1 MKFFKFAVLALV
13 FPFCMLLAQTDYRA
27 EAATIKEKFAQA
39 IKLYVDG
46 NNSEARK
53 VTQEAYFGHFENLE
67 AGIRIN
73 LSQKKSYAME
83 KQFGDIRKAIKDE
96 KPLAE
101 IQAMIDNLNREIDEV
116 LPVIE
121 SGHRLVAEY
130 QDGGDGSTAPGS
142 DGNSAPSGSG
152 ENAATSGATSPWMSV
167 YTEFKTELD
176 NAKAAFDKKDA
187 SALKAALNRAKFDIY
202 RNERLEEA
210 VRKYVSS
217 QTDQSIQQIIG
228 NLLREDADTDKS
240 KFDEAINALDNL
252 ALKAVN
258 DLPQESYSIAPQTAL
273 AQSDTSED
281 EGKDFTPIV
290 QNIKDKMAK
299 VLQLYE
305 SGKVDDAIDES
316 GNIYFDEYEE
326 SGMENIV
333 GAKNT
338 QLKLD
343 TEASF
348 NKISALMRAGASKEQ
363 IVAAQNK
370 LFDQLTQSL
379 ELTKKSSNWD
389 LFLYAFI
396 IILREGFEA
405 LIIVAAVIALLI
417 KSGNSKHL
425 NIVYSALGVAVVL
438 SIATAYGLNYIF
450 GSENAGQTRE
460 VMEGAVMLI
469 AVVLLFYV
477 GFWLLSNAS
486 SKKWSAYIQG
496 QISNSLSS
504 GDSKMLWWT
513 VFLAVYREGA
523 ETVLFY
529 LALLFDAKSPAA
541 TSMVAAGFVAGLAAL
556 IIVYIVIKK
565 FSLKI
570 AIKPFFIATSV
581 IIFYMSVVF
590 VGKGVMEL
598 VEGKVFV
605 PTVIDGLPT
614 ITWIGFYPYVQSLVP
629 QAVMIVL
636 LIAGILILKNKQ
648 KNNS

>member
-1 MKFFKFAVLALV
+1 MKFFKFAVLALI
-13 FPFCMLLAQTDYRA
+13 FPLAMLFADTDYRA
-27 EAATIKEKFAQA
+27 EAAAIKEKFAQA
-39 IKLYVDG
+39 VKFYVDG

-53 VTQEAYFGHFENLE
+53 ITQEAYFGHFENLE

-73 LSQKKSYAME
+73 LSQKKSYDME
-83 KQFGDIRKAIKDE
+83 KQFGDIRKAIKAE
-96 KPLAE
+96 KPLNE

-130 QDGGDGSTAPGS
+130 QDGGDGSTSAPASG
-142 DGNSAPSGSG
+142 GNSAASG
-152 ENAATSGATSPWMSV
+152 TTSPWMSV
-167 YTEFKTELD
+167 YTEFKAELD
-176 NAKAAFDKKDA
+176 NAKAAFDKKDTA
-187 SALKAALNRAKFDIY
+187 ALKAALNRAKFDIY

-228 NLLREDADTDKS
+228 NLLSEDADTDKS

-460 VMEGAVMLI
+460 VIEGAVMLI

-636 LIAGILILKNKQ
+636 LIVGILILKNKQ
-648 KNNS
+648 KNKS

>member
-1 MKFFKFAVLALV
+1 MKFFKFVVLALI
-13 FPFCMLLAQTDYRA
+13 FPLAMLFADTDYRA

-53 VTQEAYFGHFENLE
+53 ITQEAYFGHFENLE

-73 LSQKKSYAME
+73 LGQKKSYDME
-83 KQFGDIRKAIKDE
+83 KQFGDIRKAIKAE
-96 KPLAE
+96 KPLNE

-116 LPVIE
+116 LPAIE

-130 QDGGDGSTAPGS
+130 QDGGDGSTSAPTSG
-142 DGNSAPSGSG
+142 GNSAASG
-152 ENAATSGATSPWMSV
+152 TTSPWMSV
-167 YTEFKTELD
+167 YTEFKAELD
-176 NAKAAFDKKDA
+176 NAKAAFDKKDTA
-187 SALKAALNRAKFDIY
+187 ALKAALNRAKFDIY

-486 SKKWSAYIQG
+486 SKKWTAYIQG
-496 QISNSLSS
+496 QISSSLSS

-529 LALLFDAKSPAA
+529 LALLFDAKTPAA
-541 TSMVAAGFVAGLAAL
+541 TSMVAAGFVAGLVAL
-556 IIVYIVIKK
+556 IVVYVIIKE

-648 KNNS
+648 KNKS

>member
-1 MKFFKFAVLALV
+1 
-13 FPFCMLLAQTDYRA
+13 
-27 EAATIKEKFAQA
+27 
-39 IKLYVDG
+39 
-46 NNSEARK
+46 
-53 VTQEAYFGHFENLE
+53 
-67 AGIRIN
+67 
-73 LSQKKSYAME
+73 
-83 KQFGDIRKAIKDE
+83 
-96 KPLAE
+96 
-101 IQAMIDNLNREIDEV
+101 
-116 LPVIE
+116 
-121 SGHRLVAEY
+121 
-130 QDGGDGSTAPGS
+130 
-142 DGNSAPSGSG
+142 
-152 ENAATSGATSPWMSV
+152 
-167 YTEFKTELD
+167 
-176 NAKAAFDKKDA
+176 
-187 SALKAALNRAKFDIY
+187 
-202 RNERLEEA
+202 
-210 VRKYVSS
+210 
-217 QTDQSIQQIIG
+217 
-228 NLLREDADTDKS
+228 
-240 KFDEAINALDNL
+240 
-252 ALKAVN
+252 
-258 DLPQESYSIAPQTAL
+258 
-273 AQSDTSED
+273 
-281 EGKDFTPIV
+281 
-290 QNIKDKMAK
+290 
-299 VLQLYE
+299 
-305 SGKVDDAIDES
+305 
-316 GNIYFDEYEE
+316 
-326 SGMENIV
+326 
-333 GAKNT
+333 
-338 QLKLD
+338 
-343 TEASF
+343 
-348 NKISALMRAGASKEQ
+348 MRASASKEQ

-389 LFLYAFI
+389 LFLYALI

-486 SKKWSAYIQG
+486 SKKWTAYIQG
-496 QISNSLSS
+496 QISSSLSS

-529 LALLFDAKSPAA
+529 LALLFDAKTPAA
-541 TSMVAAGFVAGLAAL
+541 TSMVAAGFVAGLVAL
-556 IIVYIVIKK
+556 IVVYVIIKE

-636 LIAGILILKNKQ
+636 LIVGILILKNKQ
-648 KNNS
+648 KNKS

>member
-1 MKFFKFAVLALV
+1 MKFFKFAVLALI
-13 FPFCMLLAQTDYRA
+13 FPLAMLFADTDYRA

-53 VTQEAYFGHFENLE
+53 ITQEAYFGHFENLE

-73 LSQKKSYAME
+73 LSQKKSYDME
-83 KQFGDIRKAIKDE
+83 KQFGDIRKAIKAE
-96 KPLAE
+96 KPLNE

-116 LPVIE
+116 LPAIE

-130 QDGGDGSTAPGS
+130 QDGGDGSTSAPASG
-142 DGNSAPSGSG
+142 GNSAASG
-152 ENAATSGATSPWMSV
+152 TTSPWMSV
-167 YTEFKTELD
+167 YTEFKAELD
-176 NAKAAFDKKDA
+176 NAKAAFDKKDTA
-187 SALKAALNRAKFDIY
+187 ALKAALNRAKFDIY

-590 VGKGVMEL
+590 VGKGVIEL

-648 KNNS
+648 KNKS

>member
-1 MKFFKFAVLALV
+1 MKFFKFAVLALI
-13 FPFCMLLAQTDYRA
+13 FPLAMLFADTDYRA

-53 VTQEAYFGHFENLE
+53 ITQEAYFGHFENLE

-73 LSQKKSYAME
+73 LGQKKSYDME
-83 KQFGDIRKAIKDE
+83 KQFGDIRKAIKAE
-96 KPLAE
+96 KPLNE

-130 QDGGDGSTAPGS
+130 QDGGDGST
-142 DGNSAPSGSG
+142 SAPASGVNSTASG
-152 ENAATSGATSPWMSV
+152 TTSPWMSV

-176 NAKAAFDKKDA
+176 NAKAAFDKKDSA
-187 SALKAALNRAKFDIY
+187 ALKAALNRAKFDIY

-240 KFDEAINALDNL
+240 KFDEAINTLDNL

-333 GAKNT
+333 GAKDT

-636 LIAGILILKNKQ
+636 LIVGILILKNKQ
-648 KNNS
+648 KNKS

>member
-1 MKFFKFAVLALV
+1 MKFFKFAVLALI
-13 FPFCMLLAQTDYRA
+13 FPLAMLFADTDYRA

-53 VTQEAYFGHFENLE
+53 ITQEAYFGHFENLE

-73 LSQKKSYAME
+73 LGQKKSYDME
-83 KQFGDIRKAIKDE
+83 KQFGDIRKAIKAE
-96 KPLAE
+96 KPLNE

-116 LPVIE
+116 LPAIE

-130 QDGGDGSTAPGS
+130 QDGGDGSTSAPTSG
-142 DGNSAPSGSG
+142 GNSAASS
-152 ENAATSGATSPWMSV
+152 TTSPWMSV

-176 NAKAAFDKKDA
+176 NAKAAFDKKDTA
-187 SALKAALNRAKFDIY
+187 ALKAALNRAKFDIY

-333 GAKNT
+333 GAKDT

-529 LALLFDAKSPAA
+529 LALLFDAKTPAA

-636 LIAGILILKNKQ
+636 LIVGILILKNKQ
-648 KNNS
+648 KNKS

>member
-1 MKFFKFAVLALV
+1 MKFFKFAVLALI
-13 FPFCMLLAQTDYRA
+13 FPLAMLFADTDYRA

-53 VTQEAYFGHFENLE
+53 ITQEAYFGHFENLE

-73 LSQKKSYAME
+73 LGQKKSYDME
-83 KQFGDIRKAIKDE
+83 KQFGDIRKAIKAE
-96 KPLAE
+96 KPLNE

-130 QDGGDGSTAPGS
+130 QDGGDGSTSAPASG
-142 DGNSAPSGSG
+142 GNSAASG
-152 ENAATSGATSPWMSV
+152 TTSPWMSV

-176 NAKAAFDKKDA
+176 NAKAAFDKKDTA
-187 SALKAALNRAKFDIY
+187 ALKAALNRAKFDIY

-228 NLLREDADTDKS
+228 NLLREDSDTDKS

-281 EGKDFTPIV
+281 ESKDFTPIV

-333 GAKNT
+333 GAKDT

-636 LIAGILILKNKQ
+636 LIVGILILKNKQ
-648 KNNS
+648 KNKS

>member
-1 MKFFKFAVLALV
+1 MKFFRFAVLALI
-13 FPFCMLLAQTDYRA
+13 FPLAMLFADTDYRA

-53 VTQEAYFGHFENLE
+53 ITQEAYFGHFENLE

-73 LSQKKSYAME
+73 LGQKKSYDME
-83 KQFGDIRKAIKDE
+83 KQFGDIRKAIKAE
-96 KPLAE
+96 KPLNE

-116 LPVIE
+116 LPAIE

-130 QDGGDGSTAPGS
+130 QDGGDGSTSAPASG
-142 DGNSAPSGSG
+142 GNSAASG
-152 ENAATSGATSPWMSV
+152 TTSPWMSV

-176 NAKAAFDKKDA
+176 NAKAAFDKKDSA
-187 SALKAALNRAKFDIY
+187 ALKAALNRAKFDIY

-333 GAKNT
+333 GAKDT

-529 LALLFDAKSPAA
+529 LALLFDAKSLAA

-636 LIAGILILKNKQ
+636 LIVGILILKNKQ
-648 KNNS
+648 KNKS

>member
-1 MKFFKFAVLALV
+1 MKFFKFAVLALI
-13 FPFCMLLAQTDYRA
+13 FPLATLFADTDYRA

-53 VTQEAYFGHFENLE
+53 ITQEAYFGHFENLE

-73 LSQKKSYAME
+73 LGQKKSYDME
-83 KQFGDIRKAIKDE
+83 KQFGDIRKAIKAE
-96 KPLAE
+96 KPLNE

-116 LPVIE
+116 LPAIE

-130 QDGGDGSTAPGS
+130 QDGGDGSTSAPTSG
-142 DGNSAPSGSG
+142 GNSAASG
-152 ENAATSGATSPWMSV
+152 TTSPWMSV

-176 NAKAAFDKKDA
+176 NAKAAFDKKDTA
-187 SALKAALNRAKFDIY
+187 ALKAALNRAKFDIY
-202 RNERLEEA
+202 RNKRLEEA

-370 LFDQLTQSL
+370 LFDQLTQSI

-496 QISNSLSS
+496 QISSSLSS

-636 LIAGILILKNKQ
+636 LIVGILILKNKQ
-648 KNNS
+648 KNKS

>member
-1 MKFFKFAVLALV
+1 MKFFKFAVLALI
-13 FPFCMLLAQTDYRA
+13 FPLAMLFADTDYRA

-39 IKLYVDG
+39 VKFYVDG

-53 VTQEAYFGHFENLE
+53 ITQEAYFGHFENLE

-73 LSQKKSYAME
+73 LSQKKSYDME
-83 KQFGDIRKAIKDE
+83 KQFGDIRKAIKAE
-96 KPLAE
+96 KPLNE

-130 QDGGDGSTAPGS
+130 QDGGDGSTSALASG
-142 DGNSAPSGSG
+142 GNSAASG
-152 ENAATSGATSPWMSV
+152 TTSPWMSV

-176 NAKAAFDKKDA
+176 NAKAAFDKKDTA
-187 SALKAALNRAKFDIY
+187 ALKAALNRAKFDIY

-333 GAKNT
+333 GAKDT

-486 SKKWSAYIQG
+486 SKKWTAYIQG
-496 QISNSLSS
+496 QISSSLSS

-529 LALLFDAKSPAA
+529 LALLFDAKTPAA

-556 IIVYIVIKK
+556 IIVYIVIKE

-636 LIAGILILKNKQ
+636 LIVGILILKNKQ
-648 KNNS
+648 KNKS

>member
-1 MKFFKFAVLALV
+1 MKFFKFAVLALI
-13 FPFCMLLAQTDYRA
+13 FPLAMLFADTDYRA

-53 VTQEAYFGHFENLE
+53 ITQEAYFGHFENLE

-73 LSQKKSYAME
+73 LSQKKSYDME
-83 KQFGDIRKAIKDE
+83 KQFGDIRKAIKAE
-96 KPLAE
+96 KPVSE

-130 QDGGDGSTAPGS
+130 QDGGDGSTSAPTSG
-142 DGNSAPSGSG
+142 GNSAASG
-152 ENAATSGATSPWMSV
+152 TTSPWMSV

-176 NAKAAFDKKDA
+176 NAKAAFDKKDTA
-187 SALKAALNRAKFDIY
+187 ALKAALNRAKFDIY

-305 SGKVDDAIDES
+305 NGKVDDAIDES

-348 NKISALMRAGASKEQ
+348 NKISALMRASASKEQ

-389 LFLYAFI
+389 LFLYALI

-486 SKKWSAYIQG
+486 SKKWTAYIQG
-496 QISNSLSS
+496 QISSSLSS

-529 LALLFDAKSPAA
+529 LALLFDAKTPAA
-541 TSMVAAGFVAGLAAL
+541 TSMVAAGFVAGLVAL
-556 IIVYIVIKK
+556 IVVYVIIKK

>member
-1 MKFFKFAVLALV
+1 MKFFKFALLALI
-13 FPFCMLLAQTDYRA
+13 FPLAMLFADTDYRA

-53 VTQEAYFGHFENLE
+53 ITQEAYFGHFENLE

-73 LSQKKSYAME
+73 LGQKKSYDME
-83 KQFGDIRKAIKDE
+83 KQFGDIRKAIKAE
-96 KPLAE
+96 KPLNE

-130 QDGGDGSTAPGS
+130 QDGGDGSTSAPASG
-142 DGNSAPSGSG
+142 GNSAASG
-152 ENAATSGATSPWMSV
+152 TTSPWMSV
-167 YTEFKTELD
+167 YTEFKAELD
-176 NAKAAFDKKDA
+176 NAKAAFDKKDTA
-187 SALKAALNRAKFDIY
+187 ALKAALNRAKFDIY

>member
-1 MKFFKFAVLALV
+1 MKFFKFAVLALI
-13 FPFCMLLAQTDYRA
+13 FPLAMLFADTDYRA

-53 VTQEAYFGHFENLE
+53 ITQEAYFGHFENLE

-73 LSQKKSYAME
+73 LSQKKSYDME
-83 KQFGDIRKAIKDE
+83 KQFGDIRKAIKAE
-96 KPLAE
+96 KPLNE

-130 QDGGDGSTAPGS
+130 QDGGDGSTSAPASG
-142 DGNSAPSGSG
+142 GNSAASG
-152 ENAATSGATSPWMSV
+152 TTSPWMSV

-176 NAKAAFDKKDA
+176 NAKAAFDKKDSA
-187 SALKAALNRAKFDIY
+187 ALKAALNRAKFDIY

-636 LIAGILILKNKQ
+636 LIVGILILKNKQ
-648 KNNS
+648 KNKS

>member
-13 FPFCMLLAQTDYRA
+13 FPLAMLFADTDYRA

-53 VTQEAYFGHFENLE
+53 ITQEAYFGHFENLE

-73 LSQKKSYAME
+73 LGQKKSYDME
-83 KQFGDIRKAIKDE
+83 KQFGDIRKAIKAE
-96 KPLAE
+96 KPLNE

-116 LPVIE
+116 LPAIE

-130 QDGGDGSTAPGS
+130 QDGGDGSTSAPASG
-142 DGNSAPSGSG
+142 GNSAASS
-152 ENAATSGATSPWMSV
+152 TTSPWMSV

-176 NAKAAFDKKDA
+176 NAKAAFDKKDTA
-187 SALKAALNRAKFDIY
+187 ALKAALNRAKFDIY

-228 NLLREDADTDKS
+228 NLLREDSDTDKS

-363 IVAAQNK
+363 IVAAQNI

-636 LIAGILILKNKQ
+636 LIVGILILKNKQ
-648 KNNS
+648 KNKS

>member
-1 MKFFKFAVLALV
+1 MKFFKFAVLALI

-27 EAATIKEKFAQA
+27 EAAAIKEKFAQA
-39 IKLYVDG
+39 VKFYVDG

-53 VTQEAYFGHFENLE
+53 ITQEAYFGHFENLE

-73 LSQKKSYAME
+73 LSQKKSYDME
-83 KQFGDIRKAIKDE
+83 KQFGDIRKAIKAE
-96 KPLAE
+96 KPLNE

-130 QDGGDGSTAPGS
+130 QDGGDGSTSAPASG
-142 DGNSAPSGSG
+142 GNSAASG
-152 ENAATSGATSPWMSV
+152 TTSPWMSV
-167 YTEFKTELD
+167 YTEFKAELD
-176 NAKAAFDKKDA
+176 NAKAAFDKKDSA
-187 SALKAALNRAKFDIY
+187 ALKAALNRAKFDIY

-333 GAKNT
+333 GAKDT

-648 KNNS
+648 KNKS

>member
-1 MKFFKFAVLALV
+1 MKFFKFAVLALI
-13 FPFCMLLAQTDYRA
+13 FPLAMLFADTDYRA

-53 VTQEAYFGHFENLE
+53 ITQEAYFGHFENLE

-73 LSQKKSYAME
+73 LGQKKSYDME
-83 KQFGDIRKAIKDE
+83 KQFGDIRKAIKAE
-96 KPLAE
+96 KPLNE

-116 LPVIE
+116 LPAIE

-130 QDGGDGSTAPGS
+130 QDGGDGSTSAPTSG
-142 DGNSAPSGSG
+142 GNSAASS
-152 ENAATSGATSPWMSV
+152 TTSPWMSV

-176 NAKAAFDKKDA
+176 NAKAAFDKKDTA
-187 SALKAALNRAKFDIY
+187 ALKAALNRAKFDIY

-477 GFWLLSNAS
+477 GFWLLSNAN
-486 SKKWSAYIQG
+486 SKKWTAYIQG
-496 QISNSLSS
+496 QISSSLSS

-529 LALLFDAKSPAA
+529 LALLFDAKTPAA

-636 LIAGILILKNKQ
+636 LIVGILILKNKQ
-648 KNNS
+648 KNKS

>member
-1 MKFFKFAVLALV
+1 MKFFKFAVLALI
-13 FPFCMLLAQTDYRA
+13 FPLAMLFADTDYRA

-53 VTQEAYFGHFENLE
+53 ITQEAYFGHFENLE

-73 LSQKKSYAME
+73 LSQKKSYDME
-83 KQFGDIRKAIKDE
+83 KQFGDIRKAIKAE
-96 KPLAE
+96 KPLNE

-130 QDGGDGSTAPGS
+130 QDGGDGSTSAPASG
-142 DGNSAPSGSG
+142 GNSAASG
-152 ENAATSGATSPWMSV
+152 TTSPWMSV
-167 YTEFKTELD
+167 YTEFKAELD
-176 NAKAAFDKKDA
+176 NAKAAFDKKDTA
-187 SALKAALNRAKFDIY
+187 ALKAALNRAKFDIY

-240 KFDEAINALDNL
+240 KFDEAINTLDNL

-389 LFLYAFI
+389 LFLYALT

-405 LIIVAAVIALLI
+405 LIIVAAVISLLV

-438 SIATAYGLNYIF
+438 SIATAYGLNHIF

-477 GFWLLSNAS
+477 GFWLLSNAN

-529 LALLFDAKSPAA
+529 LTLLFDANKNPAA
-541 TSMVAAGFVAGLAAL
+541 TSMVAAGFVAGLIAL
-556 IIVYIVIKK
+556 IVIYIIIKK

-570 AIKPFFIATSV
+570 AIKPFFIATSI

-590 VGKGVMEL
+590 AGKGVMEL

-605 PTVIDGLPT
+605 PTVIKGLPT
-614 ITWIGFYPYVQSLVP
+614 ITWIGFYPYVESLVP

>member
-1 MKFFKFAVLALV
+1 MKFFKFAVLALI
-13 FPFCMLLAQTDYRA
+13 FPLAMLFADTDYRA

-53 VTQEAYFGHFENLE
+53 ITQEAYFGHFENLE

-73 LSQKKSYAME
+73 LGQKKSYDME
-83 KQFGDIRKAIKDE
+83 KQFGDIRKAIKAE
-96 KPLAE
+96 KPLNE

-116 LPVIE
+116 LPAIE

-130 QDGGDGSTAPGS
+130 QDGGDGSTSTPASG
-142 DGNSAPSGSG
+142 GNSASSG
-152 ENAATSGATSPWMSV
+152 TTSPWMSV

-176 NAKAAFDKKDA
+176 NAKAAFDKKDTA
-187 SALKAALNRAKFDIY
+187 ALKAALNRAKFDIY

-299 VLQLYE
+299 VLALYE

-636 LIAGILILKNKQ
+636 LIVGILILKNKQ
-648 KNNS
+648 KNKS

>member
-1 MKFFKFAVLALV
+1 MKFFKFAVLALI
-13 FPFCMLLAQTDYRA
+13 FPLAMLFADTDYRA

-53 VTQEAYFGHFENLE
+53 ITQEAYFGHFENLE

-73 LSQKKSYAME
+73 LSQKKSYDME
-83 KQFGDIRKAIKDE
+83 KQFGDIRKAIKAE
-96 KPLAE
+96 KPLNE

-116 LPVIE
+116 LPAIE

-130 QDGGDGSTAPGS
+130 QDGGDGSTSAPASG
-142 DGNSAPSGSG
+142 GNSAASG
-152 ENAATSGATSPWMSV
+152 TTSPWMSV

-176 NAKAAFDKKDA
+176 NAKAAFDKKDTA
-187 SALKAALNRAKFDIY
+187 ALKAALNRAKFDIY

-333 GAKNT
+333 GAKDT

-636 LIAGILILKNKQ
+636 LIVGILILKNKQ
-648 KNNS
+648 KNKS

>member
-1 MKFFKFAVLALV
+1 MKFFKFAVLALI
-13 FPFCMLLAQTDYRA
+13 FPLAMLFADTDYRA

-53 VTQEAYFGHFENLE
+53 ITQEAYFGHFENLE

-73 LSQKKSYAME
+73 LGQKKSYDME
-83 KQFGDIRKAIKDE
+83 KQFGDIRKAIKAE
-96 KPLAE
+96 KPLNE

-116 LPVIE
+116 LPAIE

-130 QDGGDGSTAPGS
+130 QDGGDGSTSTPTSG
-142 DGNSAPSGSG
+142 GNSAASG
-152 ENAATSGATSPWMSV
+152 TTSPWMSV

-176 NAKAAFDKKDA
+176 NAKAAFDKKDTA
-187 SALKAALNRAKFDIY
+187 ALKAALNRAKFDIY

-290 QNIKDKMAK
+290 QNIKDKMTK

-636 LIAGILILKNKQ
+636 LIVGILILKNKQ
-648 KNNS
+648 KNKS

>member
-1 MKFFKFAVLALV
+1 MKFFKFAILALI

-27 EAATIKEKFAQA
+27 EAAAIKEKFAQA
-39 IKLYVDG
+39 VKFYVDG

-53 VTQEAYFGHFENLE
+53 ITQEAYFGHFENLE

-73 LSQKKSYAME
+73 LSQKKSYDME
-83 KQFGDIRKAIKDE
+83 KQFGDIRKAIKAE
-96 KPLAE
+96 KPLNE

-130 QDGGDGSTAPGS
+130 QDGGDGSTSAPASG
-142 DGNSAPSGSG
+142 GNSAASS
-152 ENAATSGATSPWMSV
+152 TTSPWMSV
-167 YTEFKTELD
+167 YTEFKAELD
-176 NAKAAFDKKDA
+176 NAKAAFDKKDTA
-187 SALKAALNRAKFDIY
+187 ALKAALNRAKFDIY

-496 QISNSLSS
+496 QISSSLSS

-648 KNNS
+648 RNKS

>member
-1 MKFFKFAVLALV
+1 MKFFKFAVLALI
-13 FPFCMLLAQTDYRA
+13 FPLAMLFADTDYRA

-53 VTQEAYFGHFENLE
+53 ITQEAYFGHFENLE

-73 LSQKKSYAME
+73 LSQKKSYDME
-83 KQFGDIRKAIKDE
+83 KQFGDIRKAIKAE
-96 KPLAE
+96 KPLNE

-130 QDGGDGSTAPGS
+130 QDGGDGSTSAPTSG
-142 DGNSAPSGSG
+142 GNSAASG
-152 ENAATSGATSPWMSV
+152 TTSPWMSV

-176 NAKAAFDKKDA
+176 NAKAAFDKKDTA
-187 SALKAALNRAKFDIY
+187 ALKAALNRAKFDIY

-333 GAKNT
+333 GAKDT

-363 IVAAQNK
+363 IVAAQNI

-379 ELTKKSSNWD
+379 ELTKKSTNWD
-389 LFLYAFI
+389 LFLYALT

-438 SIATAYGLNYIF
+438 SIATAYGLNHIF

-477 GFWLLSNAS
+477 GFWLLSNAN

-496 QISNSLSS
+496 QISSSLSS

-523 ETVLFY
+523 ETGLFY
-529 LALLFDAKSPAA
+529 LTLLFDANKNPAA
-541 TSMVAAGFVAGLAAL
+541 TSMVAAGFVAGLVAL
-556 IIVYIVIKK
+556 IVIYVIIKK

-590 VGKGVMEL
+590 AGKGVMEL

-605 PTVIDGLPT
+605 PTVIKGLPT
-614 ITWIGFYPYVQSLVP
+614 ITWIGFYPYVESLVP

-636 LIAGILILKNKQ
+636 LIVGILILKNKQ
-648 KNNS
+648 KNKS

>member
-1 MKFFKFAVLALV
+1 MKFFKFAILALI

-27 EAATIKEKFAQA
+27 EAAAIKEKFAQA
-39 IKLYVDG
+39 VKFYVDG

-53 VTQEAYFGHFENLE
+53 ITQEAYFGHFENLE

-73 LSQKKSYAME
+73 LSQKKSYDME
-83 KQFGDIRKAIKDE
+83 KQFGDIRKAIKAE
-96 KPLAE
+96 KPLNE

-130 QDGGDGSTAPGS
+130 QDGGDGSTSAPASG
-142 DGNSAPSGSG
+142 GNSAASG
-152 ENAATSGATSPWMSV
+152 TTSPWMSV

-176 NAKAAFDKKDA
+176 NAKAAFDKKDTA
-187 SALKAALNRAKFDIY
+187 ALKAALNRAKFDIY

-228 NLLREDADTDKS
+228 NLLREDTDTDKS

-281 EGKDFTPIV
+281 EGKDFTPVV

-333 GAKNT
+333 GAKDT

-541 TSMVAAGFVAGLAAL
+541 ISMVAAGFVAGLAAL

-636 LIAGILILKNKQ
+636 LIVGILILKNKQ
-648 KNNS
+648 KNKS

>member
-1 MKFFKFAVLALV
+1 MKFFKFAVLALI
-13 FPFCMLLAQTDYRA
+13 FPLAMLFADTDYRA

-53 VTQEAYFGHFENLE
+53 ITQEAYFGHFENLE

-73 LSQKKSYAME
+73 LGQKKSYDME
-83 KQFGDIRKAIKDE
+83 KQFGDIRKAIKAE
-96 KPLAE
+96 KPLNE

-130 QDGGDGSTAPGS
+130 QDGGDGSTSAPASG
-142 DGNSAPSGSG
+142 GNSAASG
-152 ENAATSGATSPWMSV
+152 TTSPWMSV

-187 SALKAALNRAKFDIY
+187 AALKAALNRAKFDIY

-636 LIAGILILKNKQ
+636 LIVGILILKNKQ
-648 KNNS
+648 KNKS

>member
-1 MKFFKFAVLALV
+1 MKFFKFAVLALI
-13 FPFCMLLAQTDYRA
+13 FPLAMLFADTDYRA

-53 VTQEAYFGHFENLE
+53 ITQEAYFGHFENLE

-73 LSQKKSYAME
+73 LGQKKSYDME
-83 KQFGDIRKAIKDE
+83 KQFGDIRKAIKAE
-96 KPLAE
+96 KPLNE

-116 LPVIE
+116 LPAIE

-130 QDGGDGSTAPGS
+130 QDGGDGSTSAPASG
-142 DGNSAPSGSG
+142 GNSAASG
-152 ENAATSGATSPWMSV
+152 TTSPWMSV

-176 NAKAAFDKKDA
+176 NAKAAFDKKDTA
-187 SALKAALNRAKFDIY
+187 ALKAALNRAKFDIY

-281 EGKDFTPIV
+281 ESKDFTPIV

-333 GAKNT
+333 GAKDT

-629 QAVMIVL
+629 QVVMIVL
-636 LIAGILILKNKQ
+636 LIVGILILKNKQ
-648 KNNS
+648 KNKS

>member
-1 MKFFKFAVLALV
+1 MKFFKFAVLALI
-13 FPFCMLLAQTDYRA
+13 FPLAMLFADTDYRA
-27 EAATIKEKFAQA
+27 EAAAIKEKFAQA

-53 VTQEAYFGHFENLE
+53 ITQEAYFGHFENLE

-73 LSQKKSYAME
+73 LGQKKSYDME
-83 KQFGDIRKAIKDE
+83 KQFGDIRKAIKAE
-96 KPLAE
+96 KPLNE

-116 LPVIE
+116 LPAIE

-130 QDGGDGSTAPGS
+130 QDGGDGSTSAPASG
-142 DGNSAPSGSG
+142 GNSAASG
-152 ENAATSGATSPWMSV
+152 TTSPWMSV

-176 NAKAAFDKKDA
+176 NAKAAFDKKDTA
-187 SALKAALNRAKFDIY
+187 ALKAALNRAKFDIY

-273 AQSDTSED
+273 AQGDTSED

-636 LIAGILILKNKQ
+636 LIVGILILKNKQ
-648 KNNS
+648 KNKS

>member
-1 MKFFKFAVLALV
+1 MKFFKFAVLALI
-13 FPFCMLLAQTDYRA
+13 FPLAMLFADTDYRA

-53 VTQEAYFGHFENLE
+53 ITQEAYFGHFENLE

-73 LSQKKSYAME
+73 LSQKKSYDME
-83 KQFGDIRKAIKDE
+83 KQFGDIRKAIKAE
-96 KPLAE
+96 KPVSE

-130 QDGGDGSTAPGS
+130 QDGGDGSTSAPTSG
-142 DGNSAPSGSG
+142 GNSAASG
-152 ENAATSGATSPWMSV
+152 TTSPWMSV

-176 NAKAAFDKKDA
+176 NAKAAFDKKDTA
-187 SALKAALNRAKFDIY
+187 ALKAALNRAKFDIY
-202 RNERLEEA
+202 RNEHLEEA

-496 QISNSLSS
+496 QISSSLSS

-648 KNNS
+648 KNKS

>member
-1 MKFFKFAVLALV
+1 MKFFKFAVLALI
-13 FPFCMLLAQTDYRA
+13 FPLAMLFADTDYRA

-53 VTQEAYFGHFENLE
+53 ITQEAYFGHFENLE

-73 LSQKKSYAME
+73 LGQKKSYDME
-83 KQFGDIRKAIKDE
+83 KQFGDIRKAIKAE
-96 KPLAE
+96 KPLNE

-116 LPVIE
+116 LPAIE

-130 QDGGDGSTAPGS
+130 QDGGDGSTSTPTSG
-142 DGNSAPSGSG
+142 GNSAASG
-152 ENAATSGATSPWMSV
+152 TTSPWMSV

-176 NAKAAFDKKDA
+176 NAKAAFDKKDTA
-187 SALKAALNRAKFDIY
+187 ALKAALNRAKFDIY

-636 LIAGILILKNKQ
+636 LIVGILILKNKQ
-648 KNNS
+648 KNKS

>member
-1 MKFFKFAVLALV
+1 MKFFKFAVLALI
-13 FPFCMLLAQTDYRA
+13 FPLAMLFADTDYRA

-53 VTQEAYFGHFENLE
+53 ITQEAYFGHFENLE

-73 LSQKKSYAME
+73 LGQKKSYDME
-83 KQFGDIRKAIKDE
+83 KQFGDIRKAIKAE
-96 KPLAE
+96 KPLNE

-116 LPVIE
+116 LPAIE

-130 QDGGDGSTAPGS
+130 QDGGDGSTSAPASG
-142 DGNSAPSGSG
+142 GNSAASG
-152 ENAATSGATSPWMSV
+152 TTSPWMSV

-176 NAKAAFDKKDA
+176 NAKAAFDKKDTA
-187 SALKAALNRAKFDIY
+187 ALKAALNRAKFDIY

-370 LFDQLTQSL
+370 LFDQLTQSI

-636 LIAGILILKNKQ
+636 LIVGILILKNKQ
-648 KNNS
+648 KNKS

>member
-1 MKFFKFAVLALV
+1 MKFFKFAVLALI
-13 FPFCMLLAQTDYRA
+13 FPLAMLFADTDYRA

-53 VTQEAYFGHFENLE
+53 ITQEAYFGHFENLE

-73 LSQKKSYAME
+73 LSQKKSYDME
-83 KQFGDIRKAIKDE
+83 KQFGDIRKAIKAE
-96 KPLAE
+96 KPLNE

-130 QDGGDGSTAPGS
+130 QDGGDGSTSAPTSG
-142 DGNSAPSGSG
+142 GNSAASG
-152 ENAATSGATSPWMSV
+152 TTSPWMSV

-176 NAKAAFDKKDA
+176 NAKAAFDKKDTA
-187 SALKAALNRAKFDIY
+187 ALKAALNRAKFDIY

-541 TSMVAAGFVAGLAAL
+541 TSMVAVGFVAGLAAL

-614 ITWIGFYPYVQSLVP
+614 ITWIGFYPYVESLVP

-648 KNNS
+648 KNKS

>member
-1 MKFFKFAVLALV
+1 MKFFKFALLALI
-13 FPFCMLLAQTDYRA
+13 FPLAMLFADTDYRA

-53 VTQEAYFGHFENLE
+53 ITQEAYFGHFENLE

-73 LSQKKSYAME
+73 LSQKKSYDME
-83 KQFGDIRKAIKDE
+83 KQFGDIRKAIKAE
-96 KPLAE
+96 KPLNE

-130 QDGGDGSTAPGS
+130 QDGGDGSTSAPASG
-142 DGNSAPSGSG
+142 GNSAASG
-152 ENAATSGATSPWMSV
+152 TTSPWMSV

-187 SALKAALNRAKFDIY
+187 AALKAALNRAKFDIY

-299 VLQLYE
+299 VLALYE

-636 LIAGILILKNKQ
+636 LIVGILILKNKQ
-648 KNNS
+648 KNKS

>member
-1 MKFFKFAVLALV
+1 
-13 FPFCMLLAQTDYRA
+13 
-27 EAATIKEKFAQA
+27 
-39 IKLYVDG
+39 
-46 NNSEARK
+46 
-53 VTQEAYFGHFENLE
+53 
-67 AGIRIN
+67 
-73 LSQKKSYAME
+73 
-83 KQFGDIRKAIKDE
+83 
-96 KPLAE
+96 
-101 IQAMIDNLNREIDEV
+101 MIDNLNREIDEV

-130 QDGGDGSTAPGS
+130 QDGGDGSTSAPTSG
-142 DGNSAPSGSG
+142 GNSAASG
-152 ENAATSGATSPWMSV
+152 TTSPWMSV

-187 SALKAALNRAKFDIY
+187 AALKAALNRAKFDIY

-299 VLQLYE
+299 VLALYE

-636 LIAGILILKNKQ
+636 LITGILILKNKQ
-648 KNNS
+648 KNKS

>member
-1 MKFFKFAVLALV
+1 MKFFKFAVLALI
-13 FPFCMLLAQTDYRA
+13 FPLAMLFADTDYRA

-53 VTQEAYFGHFENLE
+53 ITQEAYFGHFENLE

-73 LSQKKSYAME
+73 LGQKKSYDME
-83 KQFGDIRKAIKDE
+83 KQFGDIRKAIKAE
-96 KPLAE
+96 KPLNE

-130 QDGGDGSTAPGS
+130 QDGGDGSTSAPASG
-142 DGNSAPSGSG
+142 GNSAASG
-152 ENAATSGATSPWMSV
+152 TTSPWMSV

-176 NAKAAFDKKDA
+176 NAKAAFDKKDTA
-187 SALKAALNRAKFDIY
+187 ALKAALNRAKFDIY

-636 LIAGILILKNKQ
+636 LIVGILILKNKQ
-648 KNNS
+648 KNKS

>member
-1 MKFFKFAVLALV
+1 MKFFKFAVLALI
-13 FPFCMLLAQTDYRA
+13 FPLAMLFADTDYRA

-53 VTQEAYFGHFENLE
+53 ITQEAYFGHFENLE

-73 LSQKKSYAME
+73 LSQKKSYDME
-83 KQFGDIRKAIKDE
+83 KQFGDIRKAIKAE
-96 KPLAE
+96 KPVSE

-130 QDGGDGSTAPGS
+130 QDGGDGSTSAPASG
-142 DGNSAPSGSG
+142 GNSAASG
-152 ENAATSGATSPWMSV
+152 TTSPWMSV
-167 YTEFKTELD
+167 YTEFKAELD
-176 NAKAAFDKKDA
+176 NAKAAFDKKDTA
-187 SALKAALNRAKFDIY
+187 ALKAALNRAKFDIY

-370 LFDQLTQSL
+370 LFDQLTQSI

-496 QISNSLSS
+496 QISSSLSS

-529 LALLFDAKSPAA
+529 LALLFDAKTPAA
-541 TSMVAAGFVAGLAAL
+541 TSMVAAGFVAGLVAL
-556 IIVYIVIKK
+556 IVVYVIIKK

-636 LIAGILILKNKQ
+636 LIVGILILKNKQ
-648 KNNS
+648 KNKS

>member
-1 MKFFKFAVLALV
+1 MKFFKFAVLALI
-13 FPFCMLLAQTDYRA
+13 FPLAMLFADTDYRA

-53 VTQEAYFGHFENLE
+53 ITQEAYFGHFENLE

-73 LSQKKSYAME
+73 LGQKKSYDME
-83 KQFGDIRKAIKDE
+83 KQFGDIRKAIKAE
-96 KPLAE
+96 KPLNE

-116 LPVIE
+116 LPAIE

-130 QDGGDGSTAPGS
+130 QDGGDGSTSAPTSG
-142 DGNSAPSGSG
+142 GNSAASG
-152 ENAATSGATSPWMSV
+152 TTSPWMSV

-187 SALKAALNRAKFDIY
+187 AALKAALNRAKFDIY

-541 TSMVAAGFVAGLAAL
+541 TSMVAAGFVAGLVAL

-648 KNNS
+648 KNKS

>member
-1 MKFFKFAVLALV
+1 MKFFKFALLALI
-13 FPFCMLLAQTDYRA
+13 FPLAMLFADTDYRA

-53 VTQEAYFGHFENLE
+53 ITQEAYFGHFENLE

-73 LSQKKSYAME
+73 LGQKKSYDME
-83 KQFGDIRKAIKDE
+83 KQFGDIRKAIKAE
-96 KPLAE
+96 KPLNE

-116 LPVIE
+116 LPAIE

-130 QDGGDGSTAPGS
+130 QDGGDGSTSVPTSG
-142 DGNSAPSGSG
+142 GNSAASG
-152 ENAATSGATSPWMSV
+152 TTSPWMSV

-176 NAKAAFDKKDA
+176 NAKAAFDKKDTA
-187 SALKAALNRAKFDIY
+187 ALKAALNRAKFDIY

-281 EGKDFTPIV
+281 EGKDFAPIV

-636 LIAGILILKNKQ
+636 LIVGILILKNKQ
-648 KNNS
+648 KNKS

>member
-1 MKFFKFAVLALV
+1 MKFFKFAILALI

-27 EAATIKEKFAQA
+27 EAAAIKEKFAQA
-39 IKLYVDG
+39 VKFYVDG

-53 VTQEAYFGHFENLE
+53 ITQEAYFGHFENLE

-73 LSQKKSYAME
+73 LGQKKSYDME
-83 KQFGDIRKAIKDE
+83 KQFGDIRKAIKAE
-96 KPLAE
+96 KPLNE

-116 LPVIE
+116 LPAIE

-130 QDGGDGSTAPGS
+130 QDGGDGSTSAPASG
-142 DGNSAPSGSG
+142 GNSAASG
-152 ENAATSGATSPWMSV
+152 TTSPWMSV

-176 NAKAAFDKKDA
+176 NAKAAFDKKDTA
-187 SALKAALNRAKFDIY
+187 ALKAALNRAKFDIY

-370 LFDQLTQSL
+370 LFDQLTQSI

-636 LIAGILILKNKQ
+636 LIVGILILKNKQ
-648 KNNS
+648 KNKS

>member
-1 MKFFKFAVLALV
+1 MKFFKFAILALI

-27 EAATIKEKFAQA
+27 EAAAIKEKFAQA
-39 IKLYVDG
+39 VKFYVDG

-53 VTQEAYFGHFENLE
+53 ITQEAYFGHFENLE

-73 LSQKKSYAME
+73 LSQKKSYDME
-83 KQFGDIRKAIKDE
+83 KQFGDIRKAIKAE
-96 KPLAE
+96 KPLNE

-130 QDGGDGSTAPGS
+130 QDGGDGSTSAPASG
-142 DGNSAPSGSG
+142 GNSAASG
-152 ENAATSGATSPWMSV
+152 TTSPWMSV

-187 SALKAALNRAKFDIY
+187 AALKAALNRAKFDIY

-496 QISNSLSS
+496 QISSSLSS

-648 KNNS
+648 RNKS

>member
-1 MKFFKFAVLALV
+1 MKFFKFVVLALI
-13 FPFCMLLAQTDYRA
+13 FPLAMLFADTDYRA

-53 VTQEAYFGHFENLE
+53 ITQEAYFGHFENLE

-73 LSQKKSYAME
+73 LGQKKSYDME
-83 KQFGDIRKAIKDE
+83 KQFGDIRKAIKAE
-96 KPLAE
+96 KPLNE

-116 LPVIE
+116 LPAIE

-130 QDGGDGSTAPGS
+130 QDGGDGSTSAPASG
-142 DGNSAPSGSG
+142 GNSAASG
-152 ENAATSGATSPWMSV
+152 TTSPWMSI
-167 YTEFKTELD
+167 YTEFKAELD
-176 NAKAAFDKKDA
+176 NAKAAFDKKDTA
-187 SALKAALNRAKFDIY
+187 ALKAALNRAKFDIY

-370 LFDQLTQSL
+370 LFDQLTQSI

-405 LIIVAAVIALLI
+405 LIIVAAVITLLI

-636 LIAGILILKNKQ
+636 LIVGILILKNKQ
-648 KNNS
+648 KNKS